1 MNEKLKP
8 CPFCGGEC
16 KIKAAKKEYIGFTI
30 WCECENCHA
39 RASGYCPDMKKEDT
53 AIVNIDSCR
62 NKAIEAWNR
71 RANDEKIDA
80 VKDAINNM
88 PTAYDP
94 DKVVEQL
101 ENERKFWEN
110 AYDSNL
116 GKEKA
121 RSYEHAIEIVKG
133 GGVDGN

>member
-1 MNEKLKP
+1 MGRLIDAETLKQELYQQW
-8 CPFCGGEC
+8 FMDILLTQ
-16 KIKAAKKEYIGFTI
+16 K
-30 WCECENCHA
+30 
-39 RASGYCPDMKKEDT
+39 RSDDMFY
-53 AIVNIDSCR
+53 AL
-62 NKAIEAWNR
+62 AQ
-71 RANDEKIDA
+71 KIDA
-80 VKDAINNM
+80 QPI
-88 PTAYDP
+88 AYDP